1 MSIAGSAAPLTAPSS
16 SNAGSQTVLGSK
28 AVIRQE
34 PEALAEIY
42 NDNTNIVIWRR
53 QFSDQFENT
62 VNEFVAS
69 RAAPYI
75 SSILSPSEAPAL
87 LRKEMGKSFG
97 ALADDVAELVDMF
110 CCLFELQQAGLRMTV
125 LRDSMCPKFH
135 VDHVPCRLVTTYTG
149 IATEWLPHHLVN
161 RDKLGINSEGKADRE
176 SGLYQHESDIQR
188 MASGEVALLKGEG
201 WLGNQNAGLVHRSPA
216 IAAGNSRLLLS
227 LDFSS

>member
-1 MSIAGSAAPLTAPSS
+1 MSVASPAAPLTAITSPHVDR
-16 SNAGSQTVLGSK
+16 QTQLGSK
-28 AVIRQE
+28 AVIRQD

-42 NDNTNIVIWRR
+42 NDNTNIVVWQR
-53 QFSDQFENT
+53 QFSEQFENT
-62 VNEFVAS
+62 VSEFVAS

-87 LRKEMGKSFG
+87 LRKKMGG

-125 LRDSMCPKFH
+125 LRDTMCPKFH

-161 RDKLGINSEGKADRE
+161 RDKLGINSEGKADQE
-176 SGLYQHESDIQR
+176 SGLYQHETDIQR
-188 MASGEVALLKGEG
+188 LASGEVALLKGEG

-216 IAAGNSRLLLS
+216 IAAGNSRLLLT

>member
-1 MSIAGSAAPLTAPSS
+1 MSVASPAAPLTAITSPHVDR
-16 SNAGSQTVLGSK
+16 QTQLGSK
-28 AVIRQE
+28 AVIRQD

-42 NDNTNIVIWRR
+42 NDNTNIVVWQR
-53 QFSDQFENT
+53 QFSEQFENT
-62 VNEFVAS
+62 VSEFVAS

-87 LRKEMGKSFG
+87 LRKKMGG

-125 LRDSMCPKFH
+125 LRDTMCPKFH

-216 IAAGNSRLLLS
+216 IAAGNSRLLLT

>member
-1 MSIAGSAAPLTAPSS
+1 MSIASSAAPLTAPTSPH
-16 SNAGSQTVLGSK
+16 ADSQTQLGSK
-28 AVIRQE
+28 AVIRQD

-42 NDNTNIVIWRR
+42 NDNTNIVIWQR

-62 VNEFVAS
+62 VSEFVAS

-87 LRKEMGKSFG
+87 LRKKMGG

-125 LRDSMCPKFH
+125 LRDTMCPKFH

-176 SGLYQHESDIQR
+176 SGLYQHETDIQR

-216 IAAGNSRLLLS
+216 IAAGNSRLLLT

>member
-1 MSIAGSAAPLTAPSS
+1 MSVASPAAPLTAITLPHAD
-16 SNAGSQTVLGSK
+16 NQTELGSK
-28 AVIRQE
+28 AVIRQD

-97 ALADDVAELVDMF
+97 ALANDVAELVDMF

>member
-1 MSIAGSAAPLTAPSS
+1 MSIASSAAPLTAPSS

-97 ALADDVAELVDMF
+97 ALADDVA
-110 CCLFELQQAGLRMTV
+110 CLLYTSPSP
-125 LRDSMCPKFH
+125 RD
-135 VDHVPCRLVTTYTG
+135 
-149 IATEWLPHHLVN
+149 
-161 RDKLGINSEGKADRE
+161 
-176 SGLYQHESDIQR
+176 
-188 MASGEVALLKGEG
+188 
-201 WLGNQNAGLVHRSPA
+201 
-216 IAAGNSRLLLS
+216 
-227 LDFSS
+227 